1 MTLKKALDDEV
12 FVQYTNSVLKAYP
25 IRTENFR
32 VKTAEDFGKDV
43 KAIELSSLGS
53 EGSPVKMSV
62 GILGATEDKP
72 VTVKVDLGSGE
83 TKPLKVT
90 SEHPA
95 TPNINDV
102 RTGSGN
108 IIVYVP
114 QDHYVTTLESDGQ
127 YIDNIDLSALTELRT
142 LSLRKTIS
150 STALTASRP
159 CRWRSLYAIRR
170 LPTALTRP
178 LPR

>member
-1 MTLKKALDDEV
+1 M
-12 FVQYTNSVLKAYP
+12 
-25 IRTENFR
+25 
-32 VKTAEDFGKDV
+32 KTAEDFGKDV

-95 TPNINDV
+95 TANINDV

-142 LSLRKTIS
+142 LSLRNAGLTAIDMGSTSPATASGS
-150 STALTASRP
+150 STSADRRPTSTRAS
-159 CRWRSLYAIRR
+159 S
-170 LPTALTRP
+170 PTST
-178 LPR
+178 